1 LQTKNDV
8 LKSLF
13 IAISQNCVTIPKDR
27 GNREAHMSEYAP
39 TGVYSNTE
47 IIEALESG
55 HIVQYPS
62 APELINGS
70 SVDVR
75 LGYNFYVTDQSTQR
89 EGLYNPFDEE
99 DVKRY
104 FGESLVAM
112 PLREHD
118 SVRKKL
124 SLQSLKGIDPDHPII
139 ILRPGER
146 ILGHTH
152 EFIGIKAPGTTS
164 MQAKSSTG
172 RNGITVCK
180 DAGWGDPGY
189 INRWT
194 MEIQNEN
201 EDEYVPLPVGIPI
214 AQLVF
219 FHTGIVGGDYTT
231 LSGNYQTSTNLEE
244 LVGSWSPDQML
255 PKTFRRPVEA
265 DRFPIDVE
273 GLPEGIK

>member
-1 LQTKNDV
+1 
-8 LKSLF
+8 
-13 IAISQNCVTIPKDR
+13 
-27 GNREAHMSEYAP
+27 MSEAEL
-39 TGVYSNTE
+39 TGVYSNTQ
-47 IIEALESG
+47 IIEAIENG
-55 HIVQYPS
+55 QIIQYPS

-75 LGYNFYVTDQSTQR
+75 LGYNFYRTDQSTQR
-89 EGLYNPFDEE
+89 KGLYNPFDEE

-104 FGESLVAM
+104 FGEPLVAT

-118 SVRKKL
+118 SVRRKL
-124 SLQSLKGIDPDHPII
+124 GIESLKGIDPEHPVI

-164 MQAKSSTG
+164 MQARSTTG
-172 RNGITVCK
+172 RNGVTVCK

-201 EDEYVPLPVGIPI
+201 EDEYVPLPVGVPI

-219 FHTGIVGGDYTT
+219 MHTGIVSGDYTT
-231 LSGNYQTSTNLEE
+231 LSGNYQTSTNLDE
-244 LVGSWSPDQML
+244 LVASWTPEQML
-255 PKTFRRPVEA
+255 PKAYRKPIDTRH
-265 DRFPIDVE
+265 FPIEVS
-273 GLPEGIK
+273 GLKEGIK